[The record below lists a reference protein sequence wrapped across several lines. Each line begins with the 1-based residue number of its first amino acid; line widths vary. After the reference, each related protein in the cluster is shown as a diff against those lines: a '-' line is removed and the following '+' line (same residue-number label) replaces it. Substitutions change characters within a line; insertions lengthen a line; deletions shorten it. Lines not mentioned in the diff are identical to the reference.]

1 MASNLTRSPQVPKHG
16 GGVDGQREITA
27 EDEMLT
33 AYGPYSVIFEL
44 VLVVWFF
51 YLGFLVKR
59 VIKEQQET
67 NRLLRT
73 SGNAGSGSATSQK

>member
-1 MASNLTRSPQVPKHG
+1 
-16 GGVDGQREITA
+16 
-27 EDEMLT
+27 MLT
-33 AYGPYSVIFEL
+33 GYGPYSVIFEL

-73 SGNAGSGSATSQK
+73 TGNAGTGPAAAQK

>member
-1 MASNLTRSPQVPKHG
+1 
-16 GGVDGQREITA
+16 
-27 EDEMLT
+27 MLT
-33 AYGPYSVIFEL
+33 GYGPYSVIFEL
-44 VLVVWFF
+44 VLVVWFC

>member
-1 MASNLTRSPQVPKHG
+1 M
-16 GGVDGQREITA
+16 DGQREETA

-33 AYGPYSVIFEL
+33 AFGPYRVFLEL

-51 YLGFLVKR
+51 YLGFLLKK

-73 SGNAGSGSATSQK
+73 SGNPGSGPATAQK

>member
-1 MASNLTRSPQVPKHG
+1 M
-16 GGVDGQREITA
+16 DGQREKTA

-33 AYGPYSVIFEL
+33 GYGPYSVIFEL

-59 VIKEQQET
+59 IIKEQQET

-73 SGNAGSGSATSQK
+73 SGNPGSGSSTSQK

>member
-1 MASNLTRSPQVPKHG
+1 
-16 GGVDGQREITA
+16 
-27 EDEMLT
+27 MLNG
-33 AYGPYSVIFEL
+33 YGPYSVIFQL

-51 YLGFLVKR
+51 YLGFLLKK

-73 SGNAGSGSATSQK
+73 SGNAGSGPATTQK

>member
-1 MASNLTRSPQVPKHG
+1 MAPNLTRFPQVPKHG

-51 YLGFLVKR
+51 YLGFLLKK

-67 NRLLRT
+67 NRLLRS
-73 SGNAGSGSATSQK
+73 SGTPGSGPATAQK

>member
-1 MASNLTRSPQVPKHG
+1 
-16 GGVDGQREITA
+16 
-27 EDEMLT
+27 MLT
-33 AYGPYSVIFEL
+33 GYGPYSVIFEL

-73 SGNAGSGSATSQK
+73 SGNPGSGSATSQK

>member
-1 MASNLTRSPQVPKHG
+1 
-16 GGVDGQREITA
+16 VDGQREKTA
-27 EDEMLT
+27 EDKMLNG
-33 AYGPYSVIFEL
+33 YGPYSVIFQL

-51 YLGFLVKR
+51 YLGFLLKK

-73 SGNAGSGSATSQK
+73 SGNPGSSPATAQK

>member
-1 MASNLTRSPQVPKHG
+1 
-16 GGVDGQREITA
+16 
-27 EDEMLT
+27 MLT
-33 AYGPYSVIFEL
+33 GYGPYSVIFEL

-67 NRLLRT
+67 NRLLR
-73 SGNAGSGSATSQK
+73 NAGSAGSGPAAGQK